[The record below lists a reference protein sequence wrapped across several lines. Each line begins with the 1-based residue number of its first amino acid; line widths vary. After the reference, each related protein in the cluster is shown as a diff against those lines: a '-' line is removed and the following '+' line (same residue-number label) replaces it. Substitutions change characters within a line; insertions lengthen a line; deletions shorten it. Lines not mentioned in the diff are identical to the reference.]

1 MGQFYFGIDRGV
13 LTTKVFAKAGLD
25 VVIISISNM
34 ASVVPADKY
43 LFSFLLLSSTKK
55 FQSAVVRADVF
66 QCPAFANT
74 QTLYDIFR
82 DTSNIGI
89 KFKTIFIK

>member
-1 MGQFYFGIDRGV
+1 MGQFYFGVDRGV

-34 ASVVPADKY
+34 ASVVRADEY
-43 LFSFLLLSSTKK
+43 LFRFLLLSSTKV
-55 FQSAVVRADVF
+55 FQLAVVRADVF

-74 QTLYDIFR
+74 QRKVQAHFDKSYSVLFQVSTQ
-82 DTSNIGI
+82 
-89 KFKTIFIK
+89 